1 MDNSDIVSELI
12 VMDAVFSN
20 FHQIHENCDKSRE
33 IGLNFEKYTSQNSL
47 LYYAETAETV
57 EYRDSL
63 PHYFIKYRLIV
74 TIGGSKNPETQT
86 GMTSSPPD
94 TNFYF
99 DFFKEN
105 NADSVDSIENI
116 KHLMHDSMKFL
127 AMPLHSIVF
136 VDKVYRKIDY
146 DNESDYKQLKEYLK
160 EEIQKINYILTSIKM
175 ADEKIREFI
184 KKIETEK
191 RRNQDKL
198 DTLLSTRGG
207 SFDKYCEMFMKIMK

>member
-1 MDNSDIVSELI
+1 MNNNDIVSELI

-20 FHQIHENCDKSRE
+20 FHQIYENCDESRE

-47 LYYAETAETV
+47 LYYAETSETV
-57 EYRDSL
+57 EYHNSL
-63 PHYFIKYRLIV
+63 PQYFIKYRLIA
-74 TIGGSKNPETQT
+74 TIGGSKNPETNT
-86 GMTSSPPD
+86 GITLSPSA
-94 TNFYF
+94 TNFYC
-99 DFFKEN
+99 DFFKDN
-105 NADSVDSIENI
+105 TADNIDSIENI
-116 KHLMHDSMKFL
+116 KHLMRDSMKFL

-160 EEIQKINYILTSIKM
+160 QEIQKINYILTSIGL

-191 RRNQDKL
+191 QRNQDKL

-207 SFDKYCEMFMKIMK
+207 SFEKYCEMFTKIMK